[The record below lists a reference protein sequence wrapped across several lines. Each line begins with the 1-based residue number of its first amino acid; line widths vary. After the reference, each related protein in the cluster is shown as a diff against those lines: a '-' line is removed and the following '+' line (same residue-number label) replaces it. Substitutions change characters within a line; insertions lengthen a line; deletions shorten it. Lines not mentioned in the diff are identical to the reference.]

1 MTPLAAISAIRQP
14 AVRRAA
20 ALAGAALAI
29 VLATDSA
36 PAQGQRSGLGP
47 CRQGALTL
55 IRLIDDKADSGAD
68 YKSAFDAVTQTCGP
82 VRTAAKPAA
91 QDRGTCRALAQK
103 LLDVIED
110 GLMNT
115 PAFARTRETF
125 AASCA
130 PR

>member
-1 MTPLAAISAIRQP
+1 MIHFTATSANRGS

-20 ALAGAALAI
+20 AVAGATLAIALA
-29 VLATDSA
+29 AGSA
-36 PAQGQRSGLGP
+36 QAQGQRSGLGP

-55 IRLIDDKADSGAD
+55 IRLIDEKADSGAD
-68 YKSAFDAVTQTCGP
+68 YKQTFDAVTQTCGP

-91 QDRGTCRALAQK
+91 QDRGSCRALAQK
-103 LLDVIED
+103 LLDTIED